1 MIRNRSVSR
10 LKTGENE
17 REFSMDRTLAWKRR
31 AQFFAVLLCALLVKF
46 YYSTAS
52 VNELRWILA
61 PTATLVDFI
70 SGKSFAFESHTG
82 YMSSDH
88 TFVIAASCAGVN
100 FLITAFVML
109 SLRRL
114 CRDRMQ
120 QISWSFFA
128 GMALVA
134 YLATLL
140 ANTVRISTALLL
152 RQRPLEIGLS
162 PNQVHRFEGIFV
174 YFGFLLLLF
183 LISERFSGGGAKS
196 EKRMP
201 SSSLAKANRL
211 ERLRG
216 ALFPLLIYYAMTLCI
231 PLVNGAYGRDGE
243 FREHALFVLLTPLLL
258 ITPII
263 LLQFFIRRAACE
275 ARVGVK
281 PGA

>member
-1 MIRNRSVSR
+1 MNGS
-10 LKTGENE
+10 
-17 REFSMDRTLAWKRR
+17 LAWKHR
-31 AQFFAVLLCALLVKF
+31 AQFVAVLLCALLVKF

-61 PTATLVDFI
+61 PTAAMVEFI

-114 CRDRMQ
+114 WRDRAEK
-120 QISWSFFA
+120 ISWGFFA
-128 GMALVA
+128 AMALVA
-134 YLATLL
+134 YFATLL
-140 ANTVRISTALLL
+140 ANIVRISTALLL
-152 RQRPLEIGLS
+152 LQMPLEIGLS
-162 PNQVHRFEGIFV
+162 PNQLHRFEGIFV

-183 LISERFSGGGAKS
+183 LVSERFTCGGAKNK
-196 EKRMP
+196 ERMP
-201 SSSLAKANRL
+201 SRSLAKANRL

-216 ALFPLLIYYAMTLCI
+216 ALFPLLIYYAVTLCI
-231 PLVNGAYGRDGE
+231 PLVNGAYRRGGE

-258 ITPII
+258 
-263 LLQFFIRRAACE
+263 LLLVLVSRFSAAKVSKSMGRISRE
-275 ARVGVK
+275 
-281 PGA
+281 PS